1 MTLVDSKAILKGQSQ
16 DEGERFLVGKMKLV
30 IVTGMPGA
38 GKSGVAQA
46 FHDAGIPVIVMGDVI
61 REETQKRGLEPNPEN
76 TKKVMLEL
84 REKNGPG
91 AVAAFCMDE
100 LKASDSAIVV
110 IEGCR
115 SIAEIDVFDD
125 YADSVVIVC
134 VHASPKERYT
144 RLLERN
150 REDAPPSWEV
160 FRERD
165 VREISVGLG
174 GVIALSDIML
184 VNQGTLAEFEEQSK
198 KLVMRLT

>member
-1 MTLVDSKAILKGQSQ
+1 MITLKII
-16 DEGERFLVGKMKLV
+16 

-38 GKSGVAQA
+38 GKSEVANA
-46 FHDAGIPVIVMGDVI
+46 FSNAGYPLIIMGDVI
-61 REETQKRGLEPNPEN
+61 REETRKRGLEANPEN

-84 REKNGPG
+84 RKLHGLG
-91 AVAAFCMDE
+91 AIANRCLE
-100 LKASDSAIVV
+100 TLCKQDSEIIV

-125 YADSVVIVC
+125 YAQELTIVC
-134 VHASPKERYT
+134 VHASPKIRFS
-144 RLLERN
+144 RLQDRN

-165 VREISVGLG
+165 IREISVGLG

-184 VNQGTLAEFEEQSK
+184 VNEGTLDNIRNLSK
-198 KLVMRLT
+198 ELVAKLT

>member
-1 MTLVDSKAILKGQSQ
+1 MGNM
-16 DEGERFLVGKMKLV
+16 RLV

-46 FHDAGIPVIVMGDVI
+46 FHDSGVPVIVMGDII
-61 REETQKRGLEPNPEN
+61 RQETHKRGLEPNPEN

-84 REKNGPG
+84 RERSGLG
-91 AVAAFCMDE
+91 AVASLCMDE
-100 LKASDSAIVV
+100 LKETDSEIVV

-115 SIAEIDVFDD
+115 SIAEIDVFN
-125 YADSVVIVC
+125 ACTDSVVIVC

-144 RLLERN
+144 RLRERN
-150 REDAPPSWEV
+150 REDAPPSWEA

-165 VREISVGLG
+165 IREISVGLG

-184 VNQGTLAEFEEQSK
+184 VNEGTLSEFQKQSK
-198 KLVMRLT
+198 KLVKKLT

>member
-1 MTLVDSKAILKGQSQ
+1 
-16 DEGERFLVGKMKLV
+16 MKLV

-46 FHDAGIPVIVMGDVI
+46 FHDVGVPVIVMGDVI
-61 REETQKRGLEPNPEN
+61 RNETRKRGLEPNPEN
-76 TKKVMLEL
+76 TKKVMLDL
-84 REKNGPG
+84 REKDGPG
-91 AVAAFCMDE
+91 AVASFCTDE
-100 LKASDSAIVV
+100 LKELDSDIVV

-125 YADSVVIVC
+125 CADSVVIVC
-134 VHASPKERYT
+134 VHASPRERFT
-144 RLLERN
+144 RLRERN

-165 VREISVGLG
+165 IREISVGLG

-184 VNQGTLAEFEEQSK
+184 VNDGTLEEFTNQSK
-198 KLVMRLT
+198 ELVKRLT